1 MDRIQLGCEMDLK
14 THINFI
20 RYNLKVIF
28 ANIFLYFM
36 LAAILAFIIISGIVI
51 FNADVPP
58 TSATV
63 YHLLLVPGILIIFY
77 PSTFSI
83 QIDTDIRMIETLF
96 GIPNYRYKVWLIRL
110 GLIFVIGFV
119 LLFILGILSR
129 LVLAAFPFWTMLYH
143 LMLPLIFLSSVG
155 FMLATLTRS
164 GAGTGTIV
172 VIIIIAF
179 WLGYSSLE
187 GSSLNLF
194 HNPFATPSENLA
206 MIWDEITFY
215 NRIYL
220 LVGSIL
226 AVLYGLLNLQRR
238 EKFI

>member
-1 MDRIQLGCEMDLK
+1 MDLR
-14 THINFI
+14 TYINFI

-36 LAAILAFIIISGIVI
+36 LAAVLAFIIISGIVI
-51 FNADVPP
+51 FNADAPP

-63 YHLLLVPGILIIFY
+63 CHLLLVPGILIIFY

-96 GIPNYRYKVWLIRL
+96 GIPNYRYKVWLVRL
-110 GLIFVIGFV
+110 GLIFAIAFM
-119 LLFILGILSR
+119 LLLVLGILSR
-129 LVLAAFPFWTMLYH
+129 FILAAFPFWKMIYQ
-143 LMLPLIFLSSVG
+143 LMLPLIFLSSMS

-172 VIIIIAF
+172 VILIIGF

-187 GSSLNLF
+187 GSSWNLF
-194 HNPFATPSENLA
+194 HNPFATPSENQA
-206 MIWDEITFY
+206 RIWDQITFY

-226 AVLYGLLNLQRR
+226 AALYGLLNLQRR
-238 EKFI
+238 ERFI